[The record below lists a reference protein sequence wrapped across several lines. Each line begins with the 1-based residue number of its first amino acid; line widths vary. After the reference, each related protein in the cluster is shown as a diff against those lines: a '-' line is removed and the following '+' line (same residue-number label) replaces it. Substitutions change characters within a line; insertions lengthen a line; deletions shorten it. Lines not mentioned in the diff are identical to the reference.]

1 MLSARVILE
10 AASGLLMDEQH
21 VRWTL
26 PELTGYLNEGVKAI
40 ILAKPSAS
48 TQSIAVPL
56 IEGTLQH
63 VPQTGTPTPLRILSI
78 PRNLASVA
86 SPRIGGRAIRPTKR
100 SLLDAQE
107 PNWHESRYV
116 RFRREVRQYTFDEEN
131 PLEFYTYPGNDGT
144 GVVEAV
150 VSVLPVAVS
159 PTDDDSLIGSYDVPV
174 GLQAIYQAPLTDYV
188 CYRAQIKDD
197 LAANTGRSAIH
208 YQSFATA
215 IGLKIQVERATSPNR
230 ERAQ

>member
-10 AASGLLMDEQH
+10 AASGLLLDEQN
-21 VRWTL
+21 VRWSL
-26 PELTGYLNEGVKAI
+26 PELTGYLNEGIKALV
-40 ILAKPSAS
+40 LAKPSAS
-48 TQSIAVPL
+48 TRSIAVPL
-56 IEGTLQH
+56 VEGTLQY
-63 VPQTGTPTPLRILSI
+63 VPQTGTPSPLRILSI
-78 PRNLASVA
+78 TRNLASA
-86 SPRIGGRAIRPTKR
+86 GDPRIGGRAIRATKR

-107 PNWHESRYV
+107 PNWHQSKYV
-116 RFRREVRQYTFDEEN
+116 KFRKDVRQYTFDEEN
-131 PLEFYTYPGNDGT
+131 PLEFYTYPGNDGS

-150 VSVLPVAVS
+150 VSVLPAPVAA
-159 PTDDDSLIGSYDVPV
+159 TGDDSLIGSYDVPV
-174 GLQAIYQAPLTDYV
+174 GVQAIYQAPLTDYV

-197 LAANTGRSAIH
+197 VAANTGRSAIH